1 MKRII
6 FILCCFFALSTVAAA
21 SEFYDCVDKD
31 GNKFIT
37 DNPPE
42 DAKCKAREAEEQSSS
57 GSSASSQPAGQSQD
71 GGATAQQKGEID
83 RLKKMPRQSY
93 E

>member
-1 MKRII
+1 MKRIL
-6 FILCCFFALSTVAAA
+6 FILCLFFALSSVAAA
-21 SEFYDCVDKD
+21 MDFYDCVDKD

-37 DNPPE
+37 DNPP
-42 DAKCKAREAEEQSSS
+42 DGAKCTARDAGNESSS
-57 GSSASSQPAGQSQD
+57 SKASSKPASPAQD

-83 RLKKMPRQSY
+83 RLKKMPRKSY

>member
-6 FILCCFFALSTVAAA
+6 FILCLFFALSTVAAA
-21 SEFYDCVDKD
+21 SDFYDCVDKE

-42 DAKCKAREAEEQSSS
+42 DSKCKAQEADEESSSSKASSAPAQSS
-57 GSSASSQPAGQSQD
+57 QD
-71 GGATAQQKGEID
+71 SGATSQQKGEID

>member
-1 MKRII
+1 MKRIL
-6 FILCCFFALSTVAAA
+6 FILCLFFALSSVAAA
-21 SEFYDCVDKD
+21 MDFYDCVDKD

-42 DAKCKAREAEEQSSS
+42 GSKCKAREADDESS
-57 GSSASSQPAGQSQD
+57 GSKASSAPAQPSQD
-71 GGATAQQKGEID
+71 GGATGQQKGEID

>member
-1 MKRII
+1 MKKMI
-6 FILCCFFALSTVAAA
+6 FILCLFFALSTVAAA

-42 DAKCKAREAEEQSSS
+42 DAKCKAREVDDESS
-57 GSSASSQPAGQSQD
+57 GSQASSQPAGPSQD

>member
-1 MKRII
+1 MKQII
-6 FILCCFFALSTVAAA
+6 FILCLFFALSGVAVAM
-21 SEFYDCVDKD
+21 EFYDCVDKD

-42 DAKCKAREAEEQSSS
+42 GSTCTARDAGDEGSSS
-57 GSSASSQPAGQSQD
+57 KASSKPAAPAQD
-71 GGATAQQKGEID
+71 GGATAQQQGEID

-93 E
+93 Q

>member
-1 MKRII
+1 MKRLI
-6 FILCCFFALSTVAAA
+6 FVLCLFFALSSAAVAM
-21 SEFYDCVDKD
+21 EFYDCVDKD

-42 DAKCKAREAEEQSSS
+42 GAKCTAREASDESS
-57 GSSASSQPAGQSQD
+57 GSKASSQPAGSAQPS
-71 GGATAQQKGEID
+71 GATAQQQGEID

-93 E
+93 